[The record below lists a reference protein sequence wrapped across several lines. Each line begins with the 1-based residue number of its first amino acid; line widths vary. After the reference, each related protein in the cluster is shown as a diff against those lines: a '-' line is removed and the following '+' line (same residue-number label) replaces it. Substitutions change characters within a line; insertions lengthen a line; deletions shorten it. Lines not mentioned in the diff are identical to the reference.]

1 MTGQWKDICNFSGEK
16 TLLFSAK
23 LLDHLWKERC
33 SRFYFFFVVP
43 SSVGAQKDGKNSGT
57 RTLELLEETWCPGY
71 QLGQTNGKPTW
82 NLTMPKE
89 KHRKKPSNFWGFHV
103 YIHSKYDIYI
113 YACIYIYTHVYIY
126 IYIYENYFI
135 SNTHIFTIN
144 PYYINQHVN
153 NHNFNLS
160 KATSWTK
167 RPVASVE
174 VYIGSALDR
183 RPSWQT
189 MRAFRRT
196 GVKHHGGGGLA
207 DKNAESRDLEL
218 FQNGKQQEAIM
229 FWADENR
236 SSDYSREISAR
247 LCPAQLKGLLSIGD
261 FWWKGFT

>member
-113 YACIYIYTHVYIY
+113 YAYIY
-126 IYIYENYFI
+126 IHTYIYIFMKII
-135 SNTHIFTIN
+135 SYLTLI
-144 PYYINQHVN
+144 Y
-153 NHNFNLS
+153 
-160 KATSWTK
+160 
-167 RPVASVE
+167 
-174 VYIGSALDR
+174 
-183 RPSWQT
+183 
-189 MRAFRRT
+189 
-196 GVKHHGGGGLA
+196 
-207 DKNAESRDLEL
+207 
-218 FQNGKQQEAIM
+218 
-229 FWADENR
+229 
-236 SSDYSREISAR
+236 
-247 LCPAQLKGLLSIGD
+247 LLSIHIISTNMSTTTTSTFPKRPLGPND
-261 FWWKGFT
+261 PSLRLRFILGRPWIDDLRDKQCERFDGRAWNTTVVVVWPTKMRKVGI